1 MGAERLLKGNFGVF
15 THYLYGGP
23 DWVETTNN
31 LDIPRLAAK
40 IAETGASYYFI
51 TLMQRAKYM
60 LAPNETYDKIA
71 GTKPGEACA
80 IRDVPMELG
89 LELKKYGIDLYLYY
103 TGDGPYA
110 DDDIGGKFGFTE
122 PREHNMNMPFVEKW
136 TSVLR
141 EYSIRYGDLVKGW
154 WIDGC
159 YRYSFNYTD
168 EMLDKYHAACKAG
181 NPDCIVCTNQGVN
194 FSDDISASGKYE
206 EFTCGEELDFTKVPK
221 SQFYGNAQAHL
232 LIPLGVAP
240 NGNNS
245 DSWCKPGIKRDAAFI
260 ADYIRKLQAVPC
272 ALTIDIWIGK
282 DGSLDDEQVATL
294 KKVNEILGK

>member
-1 MGAERLLKGNFGVF
+1 MGAEQLLKGNFGLF
-15 THYLYGGP
+15 NHYLYGNSN
-23 DWVETTNN
+23 WVETTNN
-31 LDIPRLAAK
+31 LDIPRLAK
-40 IAETGASYYFI
+40 NIAETGASYYFI
-51 TLMQRAKYM
+51 TLMQQTKYM
-60 LAPNETYDKIA
+60 LAPNKSYDEIA

-89 LELKKYGIDLYLYY
+89 HELKKYGVDLYLYY
-103 TGDGPYA
+103 TGDGPYR
-110 DDDIGGKFGFTE
+110 DDVIGRKFGFIE
-122 PREHNMNMPFVEKW
+122 PRKNISMDFVDKW
-136 TSVLR
+136 TAVLR

-159 YRYSFNYTD
+159 YRNDFNYTD
-168 EMLDKYHAACKAG
+168 EMLDKYHEACKAG

-232 LIPLGVAP
+232 LIPIGVAP

-260 ADYIRKLQAVPC
+260 ADYIRKLKEVPC
-272 ALTIDIWIGK
+272 ALTIDICIGP
-282 DGSLDDEQVATL
+282 DGSYDPVQVETL
-294 KKVNEILGK
+294 KKVTEMLSK